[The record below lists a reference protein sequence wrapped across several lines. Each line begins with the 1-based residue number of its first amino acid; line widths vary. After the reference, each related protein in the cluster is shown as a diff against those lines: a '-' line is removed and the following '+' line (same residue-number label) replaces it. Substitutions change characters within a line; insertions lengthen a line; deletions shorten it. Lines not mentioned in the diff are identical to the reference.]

1 MAAISVYLQSSNE
14 AADHQL
20 YGLAGSGSSGT
31 TLVCAASGGGSGDT
45 TPFPTS
51 VVGKTIHRYTS
62 ANWNSS
68 PRGAPA
74 DSGTVAS
81 VTNSTTIVTSG
92 LTGWS
97 NGDVWAIDYHNLHGG
112 FGKGNEGTK
121 TDVSNTADTG
131 YSKLP
136 RFYRSSADG
145 VALTGT
151 DASVYNYGKPFTD
164 TGEQDKDPGTTKWE
178 LKCDS
183 IQRSYNNAAIPLPIP
198 SLMLGDQYYNKV
210 LDIGMRSESINLQGT
225 LVDRGVPSA
234 SNPRLQTLF
243 DLIRTQHSMT
253 IAATDEDQGEEE
265 GPAATPDNPR
275 AYLRLTIGSGYE
287 PSDYTESVGADLND
301 PTYDLNKNIIVRD
314 RNYDIGG
321 TTYGANRTEKSYR
334 GVVTQFSATQQGG
347 RPDIWTWQMTFYVF
361 KNEHDWAK
369 P

>member
-92 LTGWS
+92 VTGWA
-97 NGDVWAIDYHNLHGG
+97 NGSVWAIDYHNLHGG
-112 FGKGNEGTK
+112 FGKGNEDTK
-121 TDVSNTADTG
+121 AVVSNTADTG
-131 YSKLP
+131 YSRLP
-136 RFYRSSADG
+136 RFYRSASDG
-145 VALTGT
+145 ILGVTNVP
-151 DASVYNYGKPFTD
+151 DVWNFGKPFTK
-164 TGEQDKDPGTTKWE
+164 TGEQDNDPGTTKWE
-178 LKCDS
+178 LKCNS
-183 IQRSYNNAAIPLPIP
+183 IARNYNNAAIPLPIP
-198 SLMLGDQYYNKV
+198 SLLLGDQYYNKV

-225 LVDRGVPSA
+225 LVDRGTPSA

-243 DLIRTQHSMT
+243 DLVRTQHSMT
-253 IAATDEDQGEEE
+253 ISANDEDQGGE
-265 GPAATPDNPR
+265 GSTPDNPR
-275 AYLRLTIGSGYE
+275 AYLRLTIGAGYE
-287 PSDYTESVGADLND
+287 PSDYTESTSTDLND

-314 RNYDIGG
+314 RNYAIGG
-321 TTYGANRTEKSYR
+321 TTYGATRTEKSFR

-347 RPDIWTWQMTFYVF
+347 RPDIWTWQMTFYVV